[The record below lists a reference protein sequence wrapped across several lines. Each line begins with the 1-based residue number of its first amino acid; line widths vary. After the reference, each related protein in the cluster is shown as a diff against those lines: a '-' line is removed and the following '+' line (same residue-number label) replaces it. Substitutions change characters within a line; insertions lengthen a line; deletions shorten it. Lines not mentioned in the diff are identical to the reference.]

1 MSEQGI
7 RRTLVQVE
15 SAFAALGLP
24 RATGYEQ
31 IVAGLIPRPV
41 RIGRRAVIPSDE
53 INAIIDARVAGLPP
67 EKVKALVG
75 QLHARRTAGLSG
87 LDCNLGAGGA

>member
-1 MSEQGI
+1 MEATGI
-7 RRTLVQVE
+7 RRTLVQIE

-31 IVAGLIPRPV
+31 IEAGLITRPV

-53 INAIIDARVAGLPP
+53 INAIVDARVAGLSM
-67 EKVKALVG
+67 EKIRELVG
-75 QLHARRTAGLSG
+75 QLHARRTAAA
-87 LDCNLGAGGA
+87 GAPQ

>member
-1 MSEQGI
+1 MEVTGI
-7 RRTLVQVE
+7 RRTLVQIE

-31 IVAGLIPRPV
+31 IEAGLIPRPV

-53 INAIIDARVAGLPP
+53 INAIVDARVAGLPV
-67 EKVKALVG
+67 EKVKELVG
-75 QLHARRTAGLSG
+75 QLHAKRAAAAG
-87 LDCNLGAGGA
+87 ATQ